1 MVLYQVIEIV
11 ERVWVEGN
19 SSFTARTRHLTL
31 RDNEKCVSVLPLVVT
46 TFETN
51 RKGFSCTGNLIVIKV
66 NEKKT
71 KKRIKTKRKGKGG

>member
-66 NEKKT
+66 NEKKN
-71 KKRIKTKRKGKGG
+71 